1 MKNIKKTIIGKSN
14 INKKGNISSGDL
26 SDKNTQRIFDNVYKQ
41 INDLSNAQKEGF
53 ENTEQT
59 KGEVGNIRAVKKDSQ
74 EHILEVKTKDGWAS
88 VNLDLKEN

>member
-1 MKNIKKTIIGKSN
+1 
-14 INKKGNISSGDL
+14 
-26 SDKNTQRIFDNVYKQ
+26 
-41 INDLSNAQKEGF
+41 LSNAQKEGF

-59 KGEVGNIRAVKKDSQ
+59 KGDVGNIRAVKKDSQ

>member
-41 INDLSNAQKEGF
+41 INDLSNSQKEGF

-59 KGEVGNIRAVKKDSQ
+59 KGKVGNIRAVKKDSQ

-88 VNLDLKEN
+88 VNLDLKED